1 MTKDDLIRFWEEGSK
16 EAWQTVQALLS
27 SKRYLHALFF
37 CHLTLEKLLKAIY
50 VLHCKQAPP
59 PVHSLGWLAEKAGIS
74 LAADEM
80 KQLEEITAFNIS
92 GRYEDY
98 RQRLYKKANSVY
110 VSRWVRCT
118 ERLMHSIRK
127 Q

>member
-1 MTKDDLIRFWEEGSK
+1 MTKDDLIRFWEEGSG
-16 EAWQTVQALLS
+16 EAWQTVQALLR

-37 CHLTLEKLLKAIY
+37 CHLTLEKLLKAMY
-50 VLHCKQAPP
+50 VLRRKQPPP
-59 PVHSLGWLAEKAGIS
+59 PVHSLGWLAEQAGIS
-74 LAADEM
+74 LAEDEM

-98 RQRLYKKANSVY
+98 KQRLYKKANGVY
-110 VSRWVRCT
+110 ARRWARST